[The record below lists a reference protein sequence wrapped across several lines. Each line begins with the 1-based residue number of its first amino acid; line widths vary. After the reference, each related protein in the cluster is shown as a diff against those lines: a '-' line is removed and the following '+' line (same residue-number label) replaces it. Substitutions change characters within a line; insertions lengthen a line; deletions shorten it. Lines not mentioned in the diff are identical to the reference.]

1 MESAQGE
8 HERHQGDA
16 RVSLEINTIIA
27 AIDAAGNLSRTEPST
42 SPSIQRLSS
51 GLPTNQPIL
60 QQAGISM
67 LPQAQKQPQAVLP
80 LLLK

>member
-16 RVSLEINTIIA
+16 RVSQEINTNIA
-27 AIDAAGNLSRTEPST
+27 VMDAANNLSRTERSM
-42 SPSIQRLSS
+42 SPSSLRLSS
-51 GLPTNQPIL
+51 CLRINQQIL

-67 LPQAQKQPQAVLP
+67 LAQAQKQPQAVLA
-80 LLLK
+80 LLR